1 MRFGRDSKTAHAKK
15 TTQSVIRLQRSHPQ
29 PNPRYP
35 HPRVRIPSTRS
46 APRLRPRDRSRA
58 LASTRSDACTLPP
71 SPPPR
76 TARIRPRAPTI
87 RRRKY
92 SARMTSRARHRWMPM
107 RSRSRRRT
115 IDRPRRCARRRRS
128 RCDDA
133 NACDEISIA
142 RCDRAYLW
150 KVSSD
155 RAAKCR
161 SSRDSH
167 RAGLSFSSSVGGGR
181 RAAGFSREN
190 YLCVGHVVCAYSV
203 ESVCAENTCNFC
215 HDTPSRARGG
225 RLCIYHA
232 RRLARVVCAREGE
245 CDRARVVKG
254 ID

>member
-1 MRFGRDSKTAHAKK
+1 MCGL
-15 TTQSVIRLQRSHPQ
+15 SVIARLRMQKKRLSQSFVYRDGTLSQTPAIHI
-29 PNPRYP
+29 RAFE
-35 HPRVRIPSTRS
+35 IPSTRS

-87 RRRKY
+87 RRREY
-92 SARMTSRARHRWMPM
+92 SARMTSRARHRWMMMM

-161 SSRDSH
+161 SRRDSH
-167 RAGLSFSSSVGGGR
+167 RSGFLRRR
-181 RAAGFSREN
+181 RAAVFAGKLLFSGSRRMRIQ
-190 YLCVGHVVCAYSV
+190 CRI
-203 ESVCAENTCNFC
+203 
-215 HDTPSRARGG
+215 RAR
-225 RLCIYHA
+225 
-232 RRLARVVCAREGE
+232 
-245 CDRARVVKG
+245 
-254 ID
+254 